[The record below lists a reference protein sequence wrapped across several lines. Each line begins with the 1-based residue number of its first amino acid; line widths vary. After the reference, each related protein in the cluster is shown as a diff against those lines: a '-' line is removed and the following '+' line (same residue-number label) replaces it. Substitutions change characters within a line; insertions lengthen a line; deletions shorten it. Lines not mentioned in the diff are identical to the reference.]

1 MIASLIVALVL
12 SILTFVG
19 FIAFMLIDEKH
30 DNLRGFILVLTV
42 LMIVSINSILMAVIS
57 SMIEDKPTAMDVYQG
72 KTTLKYTV
80 VDSVITDSTVVFR
93 KEDL

>member
-1 MIASLIVALVL
+1 MIALLISALVL
-12 SILTFVG
+12 SILTVAS
-19 FIAFMLIDEKH
+19 FIAFILIDKKH
-30 DNLRGFILVLTV
+30 DKLRAFIFVLTV
-42 LMIVSINSILMAVIS
+42 LMMISNSILIAVIA
-57 SMIEDKPTAMDVYQG
+57 SMIKDKPTAMDVYQS

>member
-1 MIASLIVALVL
+1 MIASLISALVL
-12 SILTFVG
+12 SILTFAG
-19 FIAFMLIDEKH
+19 FIAFTFIDKKH
-30 DNLRGFILVLTV
+30 DNLREFIFRLTV
-42 LMIVSINSILMAVIS
+42 LMITSNSILIAIIA
-57 SMIEDKPTAMDVYQG
+57 SMIKDKPTAMDVYQG